1 MREIKIEICK
11 PQDGGKPYNTL
22 IKSDLFYRTGTAN
35 ATIYPDRSAKD
46 PLHNS
51 IKAWFKSMLKKP
63 KENRWGGTNSKMQ
76 SLKWED
82 FEGVIYI
89 KDCPISLI
97 RKGSKYRINGKSES
111 IATISNVLSR
121 VLFKSCFTDDN
132 GELMRTLFSALSLSE
147 DIKYVLEN
155 RVPYNFFNDFEKEE
169 VRLNVS
175 QIGDNEFAL
184 EIGDGVWGNI
194 SMKDLQS
201 FCGYYIHNR
210 QNSKYKRMGLKRLYQ
225 TIVGSEPLESDI
237 KRMKAFLMQNR
248 TKDLVE
254 SRAKQL
260 LRDMVNK
267 HPTRIRMV
275 WDSDGEPSTMYV
287 VGNDYDWKLENSQF
301 KSDIQMV
308 STYVRQRK
316 PVITENTIEEGA
328 TSEFEWF
335 WSGPICIDNM
345 ARGSSIGDQF
355 ATRALAVLNDNMTVV
370 RVNTINSYL
379 KYKPNKNERV
389 DINEMS

>member
-1 MREIKIEICK
+1 MREIEIEIHK
-11 PQDGGKPYNTL
+11 PQDGGKAYTTL
-22 IKSDLFYRTGTAN
+22 VKSDLFYRTGTSHAN
-35 ATIYPDRSAKD
+35 IYPDRSAKD
-46 PLHNS
+46 PLHHS
-51 IKAWFKSMLKKP
+51 IKAWFKTMLKKP
-63 KENRWGGTNSKMQ
+63 KESRWGGVSYKAH
-76 SLKWED
+76 SLKSED

-155 RVPYNFFNDFEKEE
+155 RVPYHFFNDFVKEE
-169 VRLNVS
+169 VRLNVA
-175 QIGDNEFAL
+175 QIGDKEFAL
-184 EIGDGVWGNI
+184 EIGDGVWGNM

-210 QNSKYKRMGLKRLYQ
+210 QNSKFKRMGLKRLYQ

-248 TKDLVE
+248 TQDLVE
-254 SRAKQL
+254 SRARQL
-260 LRDMVNK
+260 LSDMVNK
-267 HPTRIRMV
+267 HPTRIKMI
-275 WDSDGEPSTMYV
+275 WDDDGEPQTMYV
-287 VGNDYDWKLENSQF
+287 IGNEYDWKLENSQY

-308 STYVRQRK
+308 STFVYQPSNEDK
-316 PVITENTIEEGA
+316 QWGWT
-328 TSEFEWF
+328 
-335 WSGPICIDNM
+335 GPICIDNM
-345 ARGSSIGDQF
+345 ARGSSLGDQF
-355 ATRALAVLNDNMTVV
+355 ATRALAVLNDNMTVA
-370 RVNTINSYL
+370 RVNTIKGYL
-379 KYKPNKNERV
+379 KTKPNKNKRV

>member
-1 MREIKIEICK
+1 MREIKIEIHK
-11 PQDGGKPYNTL
+11 PQDGGKAYTTL
-22 IKSDLFYRTGTAN
+22 VKSDLFYRTGTSHAN
-35 ATIYPDRSAKD
+35 IYPDRSAKD
-46 PLHNS
+46 PLHHS
-51 IKAWFKSMLKKP
+51 IKAWFKTMLKKP
-63 KENRWGGTNSKMQ
+63 KESRWGGVSYKAH
-76 SLKWED
+76 SLKSED

-147 DIKYVLEN
+147 DIKYILEN
-155 RVPYNFFNDFEKEE
+155 RVPYHFFNDFEKEE
-169 VRLNVS
+169 VRLNVA
-175 QIGDNEFAL
+175 QIGDKEFAL
-184 EIGDGVWGNI
+184 EIGDGVWGNM

-210 QNSKYKRMGLKRLYQ
+210 QNSKFKRMGLKRLYQ

-248 TKDLVE
+248 TQDLVE

-260 LRDMVNK
+260 LTDMANK
-267 HPTRIRMV
+267 HPTRIKMV
-275 WDSDGEPSTMYV
+275 WEDGEPQTMYV
-287 VGNDYDWKLENSQF
+287 VGNEYDWKLENSQY

-308 STYVRQRK
+308 STFVYQPSNEDK
-316 PVITENTIEEGA
+316 QWGWT
-328 TSEFEWF
+328 
-335 WSGPICIDNM
+335 GPICIDNM
-345 ARGSSIGDQF
+345 ARGSSLGDQF
-355 ATRALAVLNDNMTVV
+355 ATRALAVLNDNMTVA
-370 RVNTINSYL
+370 RVNTIKGYL
-379 KYKPNKNERV
+379 RTKPNKNERV